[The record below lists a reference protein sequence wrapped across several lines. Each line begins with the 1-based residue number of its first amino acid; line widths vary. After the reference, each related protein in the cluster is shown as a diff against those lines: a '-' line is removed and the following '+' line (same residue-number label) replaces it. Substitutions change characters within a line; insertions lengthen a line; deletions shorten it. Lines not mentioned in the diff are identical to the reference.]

1 MILNYLFIGAVFTLM
16 IDWIINWKIDD
27 PRIIAILDSWNNSTR
42 IACILVWPL
51 ALILFLITFFK
62 KFFE

>member
-27 PRIIAILDSWNNSTR
+27 PRIIAILDSWNNNTR

-51 ALILFLITFFK
+51 ALIVFLITFFK